1 MKQRKKTI
9 YIVAA
14 ILAICVAA
22 ILSLWNET
30 ECCLCNAPTSSAPC
44 LVDLETGDIL
54 ELRLDGPSTTYGPE
68 GLPDVETF
76 SFIRF
81 GSITGTKQ
89 TSPNV
94 IALKIP
100 MEDKSTAPA
109 LCRNCRQ
116 LLPQVYDGRYVIADM
131 GDGVLFPLTVG
142 AELTIHG
149 LQIAARQ
156 YTEGILV
163 TIYRPSCSYLRNN

>member
-22 ILSLWNET
+22 ILSLGNET

-54 ELRLDGPSTTYGPE
+54 ELRLDGPSTTPSSE
-68 GLPDVETF
+68 EQTDVSTF

-81 GSITGTKQ
+81 HTVIGIKQ
-89 TSPNV
+89 TAPNM
-94 IALKIP
+94 IELKIP
-100 MEDKSTAPA
+100 SGGALQRPS
-109 LCRNCRQ
+109 LCRQCRQ
-116 LLPQVYDGRYVIADM
+116 LLPQGYNGRYVIADM
-131 GDGVLFPLTVG
+131 RDGVLFPIT
-142 AELTIHG
+142 ADMEI
-149 LQIAARQ
+149 
-156 YTEGILV
+156 
-163 TIYRPSCSYLRNN
+163 TIYDCRMGIIAY

>member
-14 ILAICVAA
+14 IMAICVAA
-22 ILSLWNET
+22 ILSLGNET
-30 ECCLCNAPTSSAPC
+30 ECCLCNAPTFSVPC

-54 ELRLDGPSTTYGPE
+54 ELRLDGPTTSGPD
-68 GLPDVETF
+68 GVSYVSTF

-81 GSITGTKQ
+81 HTVTGTKQ
-89 TSPNV
+89 TAPNM
-94 IALKIP
+94 IELKIP
-100 MEDKSTAPA
+100 SGGALQHPS
-109 LCRNCRQ
+109 LCRQCRQ
-116 LLPQVYDGRYVIADM
+116 LLPQGYNGRYVIADM

-149 LQIAARQ
+149 LQIAVRQ

-163 TIYRPSCSYLRNN
+163 TIYRPSCSHLRNN

>member
-14 ILAICVAA
+14 VLTICVAA
-22 ILSLWNET
+22 ILFFWNRK
-30 ECCLCNAPTSSAPC
+30 ECCLCNALTSSAPC

-54 ELRLDGPSTTYGPE
+54 ELRLDGPTTSGPD
-68 GLPDVETF
+68 GVSYVSTF

-81 GSITGTKQ
+81 HTVTGTKQ
-89 TSPNV
+89 TAPNM
-94 IALKIP
+94 IELKIP
-100 MEDKSTAPA
+100 SGGALQHPS
-109 LCRNCRQ
+109 LCRQCRQ
-116 LLPQVYDGRYVIADM
+116 LLPQGYNGRYVIADM

-149 LQIAARQ
+149 LQIAVRQ
-156 YTEGILV
+156 HTERILV
-163 TIYRPSCSYLRNN
+163 TIYRS

>member
-22 ILSLWNET
+22 ILSLGNET

-54 ELRLDGPSTTYGPE
+54 ELRLDGPSTTPSSE
-68 GLPDVETF
+68 EQTDVSTF

-81 GSITGTKQ
+81 HTVTGTKQ
-89 TSPNV
+89 TAPNV
-94 IALKIP
+94 ITLKIP
-100 MEDKSTAPA
+100 TADKSQTPA

-116 LLPQVYDGRYVIADM
+116 LLPQGYDGRCALADV
-131 GDGVLFPLTVG
+131 GGGVLFPLTVG

-149 LQIAARQ
+149 LHIAVRQ
-156 YTEGILV
+156 YAEGILV
-163 TIYRPSCSYLRNN
+163 TICRPSCSHLRNN